1 MGAPDI
7 IAPLIVAPESV
18 IIIDHSDACGL
29 KKGQMA
35 VPYAGSANRPFLF
48 VPVFPL
54 AIMEFY
60 FIFTIELR
68 TSLTLL

>member
-7 IAPLIVAPESV
+7 FAPLIVAPESV
-18 IIIDHSDACGL
+18 IIIDHSDVYGL
-29 KKGQMA
+29 KKA
-35 VPYAGSANRPFLF
+35 KWPYLMLDLLTRLFFLF
-48 VPVFPL
+48 RFFPL

-68 TSLTLL
+68 ISPTLL